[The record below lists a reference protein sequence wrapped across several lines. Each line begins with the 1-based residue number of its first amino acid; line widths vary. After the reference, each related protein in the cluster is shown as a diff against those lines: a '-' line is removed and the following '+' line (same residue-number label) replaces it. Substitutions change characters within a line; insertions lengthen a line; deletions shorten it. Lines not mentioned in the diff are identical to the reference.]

1 MSIDNSLD
9 ASIRRLLRV
18 MKQLRDPET
27 GCEWDK
33 RQDFLSISPF
43 TIEEAYEV
51 VDSIER
57 EDYESLKE
65 ELGDLL
71 LQVVFHAEIASELG
85 LFKFEDVVN
94 SISKKLIN
102 RHPYVFTEQ
111 RKHTQEEQLDNW
123 EETKSKEKEKK
134 NLDSLMDDLPR
145 NLPALLRS
153 QKIQK
158 RAGKVGFDWDS
169 EEICFKKIEEEITEL
184 KEAINSSIKD
194 DIKNELGD
202 VLISVVNLAKHL
214 KVDAEDSLR
223 QGNLKFEN
231 RFRFIE
237 TELKKKNKSLS
248 NTSLEEMDLLW
259 EKAKQDL

>member
-1 MSIDNSLD
+1 
-9 ASIRRLLRV
+9 
-18 MKQLRDPET
+18 
-27 GCEWDK
+27 
-33 RQDFLSISPF
+33 
-43 TIEEAYEV
+43 
-51 VDSIER
+51 
-57 EDYESLKE
+57 
-65 ELGDLL
+65 
-71 LQVVFHAEIASELG
+71 
-85 LFKFEDVVN
+85 
-94 SISKKLIN
+94 
-102 RHPYVFTEQ
+102 
-111 RKHTQEEQLDNW
+111 
-123 EETKSKEKEKK
+123 
-134 NLDSLMDDLPR
+134 MDDLPR

-214 KVDAEDSLR
+214 NVDAEDSLR

-259 EKAKQDL
+259 EKANQDL

>member
-9 ASIRRLLRV
+9 TSIRRLLRV

-33 RQDFLSISPF
+33 KQDFQSISPF

-57 EDYESLKE
+57 EDYESLKA

-71 LQVVFHAEIASELG
+71 LQVVFHSEIASELG

-94 SISKKLIN
+94 SISEKLIN

-123 EETKSKEKEKK
+123 EEIKLKEKEKK
-134 NLDSLMDDLPR
+134 NLNSIMDDLPR

-153 QKIQK
+153 QKIQR

-169 EEICFKKIEEEITEL
+169 EEVCFKKIEEEIIEL
-184 KEAINSSIKD
+184 KEAINSSVKV

-214 KVDAEDSLR
+214 SIDAEDSLR

-237 TELKKKNKSLS
+237 TELKKKNKTFS

>member
-134 NLDSLMDDLPR
+134 NLDSLI
-145 NLPALLRS
+145 RS

-169 EEICFKKIEEEITEL
+169 EEICFKKIEEEIAEL

>member
-169 EEICFKKIEEEITEL
+169 EEICFKKIEEEIAEL

>member
-9 ASIRRLLRV
+9 TSIRRLLRV

-33 RQDFLSISPF
+33 KQTNESLIPYLL
-43 TIEEAYEV
+43 EEVYEV
-51 VDSIER
+51 IEAI
-57 EDYESLKE
+57 ENKDYSSLKE
-65 ELGDLL
+65 ELGDPL
-71 LQVVFHAEIASELG
+71 ISELG

-94 SISKKLIN
+94 SISEKLIN

-123 EETKSKEKEKK
+123 EEIKLKEKEKK
-134 NLDSLMDDLPR
+134 NLNSIMDDLPR

-153 QKIQK
+153 QKIQR

-169 EEICFKKIEEEITEL
+169 EEVCFKKIEEEIIEL
-184 KEAINSSIKD
+184 KEAINSSVKV

-237 TELKKKNKSLS
+237 TELKKKNKTFS

>member
-57 EDYESLKE
+57 EDYESLKD

-94 SISKKLIN
+94 SISEKLIN

-123 EETKSKEKEKK
+123 EEIKSKEKEKK
-134 NLDSLMDDLPR
+134 NLASIMDDLPR

-169 EEICFKKIEEEITEL
+169 EEVCFQKIEEEIIEL

>member
-169 EEICFKKIEEEITEL
+169 EEICFKKIEEEIAEL

-237 TELKKKNKSLS
+237 TELKKKK
-248 NTSLEEMDLLW
+248 
-259 EKAKQDL
+259 

>member
-1 MSIDNSLD
+1 VSIDNSLD

-169 EEICFKKIEEEITEL
+169 EEICFKKIEEEIAEL

>member
-57 EDYESLKE
+57 EDYESLKD

-94 SISKKLIN
+94 SISEKLIN

-123 EETKSKEKEKK
+123 EEIKSKEKEKK
-134 NLDSLMDDLPR
+134 NLASIMDDLPR

-169 EEICFKKIEEEITEL
+169 EEICFKKIEEEIAEL